1 MKNFFKGVVFLLTI
15 GILALPIVLVLL
27 TIENTPLVSHHQKLS
42 FENVKKVKTL
52 IRDITPDHLKKRQIK
67 DVRIT
72 EKELTLLLNYGF
84 SQGLKLE
91 TIFSEIKLSH
101 QMINT
106 FITVGLPSNPV
117 GEYVNLSVRM
127 KNTGSSLD
135 VDTFKAGNL
144 TLPGV
149 LIHPVVQFF
158 NGLLL
163 KVDLYHHFMENARSI
178 KDMSITS
185 KDLKIRY
192 EWDPDSLDK
201 LHESGK
207 TFLVSRDH
215 QERLVRYHNQ
225 LADILSTVKNPHI
238 PLVNMIRPM
247 FKFAARQSK
256 LHNRPVLENT
266 ALLQVLSLYAV
277 NRGVK
282 HFINTDIQRQIKPA
296 VKKRVTLH
304 GRSDLPQHFLVS
316 GGLAV
321 SAGSQLANFI
331 GLAKEVEDADGG
343 SGFSFADLAADKAG
357 VKMGD
362 MAIASPEQALL
373 FQDKMAA
380 IKTETEF
387 MPPID
392 RLPEGIM
399 ELEFKKKYTDLD
411 SDAYTLINNEIDKR
425 IRNCQV
431 YR

>member
-1 MKNFFKGVVFLLTI
+1 MRRFFKGVVFLLI
-15 GILALPIVLVLL
+15 FGMLALPVILVFS
-27 TIENTPLVSHHQKLS
+27 TIEDTPLVSHHQKVS
-42 FENVKKVKTL
+42 FDNVRKVKKLV
-52 IRDITPDHLKKRQIK
+52 RDIKPEHLKKRQIK

-72 EKELTLLLNYGF
+72 EKELNLLLNYGF

-91 TIFSEIKLSH
+91 NIYSEIRLSNH
-101 QMINT
+101 LINT

-127 KNTGSSLD
+127 KNNGSSLY
-135 VDTFKAGNL
+135 VDSLKAGNL

-149 LIHPVVQFF
+149 LIQPVIQGV
-158 NGLLL
+158 NALLL
-163 KVDLYHHFMENARSI
+163 NVDLYHHFMENARSI
-178 KDMSITS
+178 KYMSITGS
-185 KDLKIRY
+185 GLKITY

-207 TFLVSRDH
+207 TFLVSKDH
-215 QERLVRYHNQ
+215 QDRLVLYHNQ
-225 LADILSTVKNPHI
+225 LADILSAFNHKNV

-247 FKFAARQSK
+247 FEFAARQSK
-256 LHNRPVLENT
+256 LHNQPVLENT

-282 HFINTDIQRQIKPA
+282 HFINTDIQPQMKSS
-296 VKKRVTLH
+296 VKKKVTLY

-316 GGLAV
+316 AGLAV
-321 SAGSQLANFI
+321 SAGSRLANFI

-357 VKMGD
+357 VKMGEV
-362 MAIASPEQALL
+362 AIASQKQAFL
-373 FQDKMAA
+373 FQDRMTA
-380 IKTETEF
+380 IKMETEF
-387 MPPID
+387 MPSID

-411 SDAYTLINNEIDKR
+411 SASYAMVNNEIDKR